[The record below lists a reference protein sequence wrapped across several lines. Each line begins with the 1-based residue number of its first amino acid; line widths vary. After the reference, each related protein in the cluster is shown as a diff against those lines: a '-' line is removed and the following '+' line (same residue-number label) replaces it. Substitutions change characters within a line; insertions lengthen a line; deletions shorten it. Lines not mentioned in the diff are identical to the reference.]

1 MTNYQVGYG
10 HGDVVGVPFDFY
22 AGATLVAGSTIT
34 MQTGVLVLNPTGTL
48 ATLTVNLPLNPV
60 DGADASITSTQV
72 ITAAGLTVNAN
83 TGDVIVNGVLAAA
96 TGLTPVA
103 SASAGS
109 ATATIRYKYT
119 LNGFQPA
126 SGAAVNPRSWI
137 RVQ

>member
-1 MTNYQVGYG
+1 MSNYQVGYG

-22 AGATLVAGSTIT
+22 AGATLVTGSTIT

-48 ATLTVNLPLNPV
+48 ATLVVNLPLNPV

-72 ITAAGLTVNAN
+72 ISGIVINAN
-83 TGDVIVNGVLAAA
+83 TGDVIVGGVLGTVGVLTPAA
-96 TGLTPVA
+96 TTTAG
-103 SASAGS
+103 SASA
-109 ATATIRYKYT
+109 TVKYKYT

>member
-1 MTNYQVGYG
+1 MTNYQIGYG

-22 AGATLVAGSTIT
+22 AGATLVTGSTIT

-48 ATLTVNLPLNPV
+48 AALTVNLPLNPV
-60 DGADASITSTQV
+60 DGADASITSTAT
-72 ITAAGLTVNAN
+72 ITSLTLNAN
-83 TGDVIVNGVLAAA
+83 TGDAIVPGVLGTLTALTPAAA
-96 TGLTPVA
+96 TT
-103 SASAGS
+103 AGG
-109 ATATIRYKYT
+109 ATATVRFKYT

>member
-1 MTNYQVGYG
+1 MSNYQVGYG

-22 AGATLVAGSTIT
+22 AGATLVTGSTIT

-48 ATLTVNLPLNPV
+48 AALTVNLPLNPV
-60 DGADASITSTQV
+60 DGADASITSTA
-72 ITAAGLTVNAN
+72 TLTSLTVNAN
-83 TGDVIVNGVLAAA
+83 TGDVIVPGVLAAITA
-96 TGLTPVA
+96 LTPTALGTAGNA
-103 SASAGS
+103 S
-109 ATATIRYKYT
+109 ATIRFKYT